1 MSSRPNTTLGIN
13 STYVACS
20 VNEPDIL
27 VYITEGE
34 KEEIQ
39 YLKGLELY
47 LKERDRLSKS
57 IVCVNEKIDK
67 SIVSC
72 SHPLKRM
79 DALLNYL
86 NLNYPVK
93 PQGIHS
99 FIICDLDSG
108 SFKSSE
114 QAKLISLCQ
123 NNNINIILSNP
134 AFQLW
139 LVFHFYTWL
148 REGIYDDSF
157 NCKKQIQF
165 LERMLKRRL
174 KGYEHGKLDFSRFPN
189 RIGNAII
196 NSNTYQTTVND
207 IRADF
212 GTNFMD
218 IVIDM
223 GF

>member
-1 MSSRPNTTLGIN
+1 MSSRPNTTLGVN
-13 STYVACS
+13 SNYIAGS
-20 VNEPDIL
+20 VSVPDLLI
-27 VYITEGE
+27 YITEGE
-34 KEEIQ
+34 QEEIQ
-39 YLKGLELY
+39 YLKGLEQY
-47 LKERDRLSKS
+47 LRERNRLSKFV
-57 IVCVNEKIDK
+57 ICVNEKIDK
-67 SIVSC
+67 SLVSC

-79 DALLNYL
+79 DALVNYL

-93 PQGIHS
+93 PQNMS
-99 FIICDLDSG
+99 SYIICDLDAG
-108 SFKSSE
+108 SFKPSE
-114 QAKLISLCQ
+114 QVELIILCQ
-123 NNNINIILSNP
+123 KNNINIILSNP

-148 REGIYDDSF
+148 REGIYDDCF
-157 NCKKQIQF
+157 NCKKQIEF

-174 KGYEHGKLDFSRFPN
+174 RGYKHGSLDFSRFAN
-189 RIGNAII
+189 IIGNAIV
-196 NSNTYQTTVND
+196 NSNSYPTTIND

>member
-13 STYVACS
+13 STYVAGS

-27 VYITEGE
+27 VYVSEGE

-39 YLKGLELY
+39 YLKGLEQY
-47 LKERDRLSKS
+47 LRGRNKLSKS

-93 PQGIHS
+93 PQSMHS
-99 FIICDLDSG
+99 YIICDLDSG
-108 SFKSSE
+108 SFKNSD
-114 QAKLISLCQ
+114 QAKLILLSQ
-123 NNNINIILSNP
+123 NNNINIVLSNP

-139 LVFHFYTWL
+139 LVFHFYTWI

-157 NCKKQIQF
+157 NCKKQIEF
-165 LERMLKRRL
+165 LERMLKRKL
-174 KGYEHGKLDFSRFPN
+174 KGYGHGRLDFSKFAN
-189 RIGNAII
+189 RIRNAID
-196 NSNTYQTTVND
+196 NSISYQTTVNA
-207 IRADF
+207 IRTDF

-218 IVIDM
+218 IVMDM